1 MVYLLFSSNCSVMD
15 SENSTSPLTPA
26 VSDQVEAGLTATY
39 IILYSMLFIIVYVQ
53 LWLVLYY
60 NYKRVSFQTVF
71 LFLCVAWSGL
81 RTTLF
86 SFYFKDTRMA
96 NTLPLVWYYLFYCF
110 PVCLQFFTLCLLNLY
125 FSQVMF
131 KAKPQ
136 YAANPRKYKNP
147 LRFACLLMSAIFFAM
162 NLGCAIVVYQQTAVN
177 MIDPN
182 EDIVSIAVTARVLVN
197 DFLFVVGGIWLAYCI
212 VRISKT
218 TSANILLEAKGTT
231 VCQAA
236 TVGFLIVFLFTSRA
250 IYNLLAVSPLRCH
263 NKMSSFNFDWYNV
276 SDQADLV
283 DVSQLSYVM
292 FGIVLFVWELLP
304 TSLVIFFFRVRRPE
318 QSMIPDSMLNS
329 QSYSSRVYFF
339 DNPHRYDS
347 DEESNQASVNAPLAK
362 DIYHNGGRYGS
373 SLQRNSIQGSQL
385 RSYSSHGLIASSS
398 PRRNTGSFYRD
409 PYRYQQ
415 GQQASVYSQ

>member
-1 MVYLLFSSNCSVMD
+1 MVFLLFSSNCSALN
-15 SENSTSPLTPA
+15 SENGSSSPLTPA

-39 IILYSMLFIIVYVQ
+39 IILYSVLFIVVYIQ

-86 SFYFKDTRMA
+86 SFYFKNTRVA
-96 NTLPLVWYYLFYCF
+96 NTLPFFWYWLLYCF

-147 LRFACLLMSAIFFAM
+147 LRIACLFMCAIFFTM
-162 NLGCAIVVYQQTAVN
+162 NLGCAIVVHKQTSAE
-177 MIDPN
+177 MINPK

-197 DFLFVVGGIWLAYCI
+197 DFLFVIGGVWLAYCV

-250 IYNLLAVSPLRCH
+250 IYNLLAVSPLRCK

-283 DVSQLSYVM
+283 DVSQLTYVM
-292 FGIVLFVWELLP
+292 FGVVLFVWELLP

-318 QSMIPDSMLNS
+318 QSMLTDNMLNS

-347 DEESNQASVNAPLAK
+347 DEESNHASANSPLTK
-362 DIYHNGGRYGS
+362 DAYNGGQYGS
-373 SLQRNSIQGSQL
+373 SLGRVANQGPV
-385 RSYSSHGLIASSS
+385 RSHSSHGLIASSS
-398 PRRNTGSFYRD
+398 PRRNTGSFHRD
-409 PYRYQQ
+409 SFRYQQ
-415 GQQASVYSQ
+415 GRHSNVYSQ